1 MFAIFCICSNLLIYG
16 LALACQSIDTLLGLR
31 DADTRSTQQ
40 DVPLAG
46 DESVPEIEQTSAGS
60 S

>member
-1 MFAIFCICSNLLIYG
+1 MCIRDSIYR
-16 LALACQSIDTLLGLR
+16 LALARQSIDTLLGLR

-46 DESVPEIEQTSAGS
+46 DESLPEIEQSNAGS
-60 S
+60 N